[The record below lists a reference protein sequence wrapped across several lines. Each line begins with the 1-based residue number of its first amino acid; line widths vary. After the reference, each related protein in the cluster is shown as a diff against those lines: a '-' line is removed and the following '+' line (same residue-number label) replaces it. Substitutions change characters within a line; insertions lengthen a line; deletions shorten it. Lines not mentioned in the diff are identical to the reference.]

1 MSLEKQEY
9 VYILYTTKKKKKKQN
24 PHKVTNPAQ
33 LNITVQS
40 R

>member
-9 VYILYTTKKKKKKQN
+9 VYILYTTKKKKQN